1 VDSDTGALTP
11 LVRMLL
17 SGMAG
22 AALGSF
28 ANVCIHRIPRGES
41 VVFPG
46 SNFHSL
52 PDPSMLS
59 DIRTGTYSHNPFYFS
74 FQLIFNDAILQH

>member
-1 VDSDTGALTP
+1 
-11 LVRMLL
+11 MLL

-46 SNFHSL
+46 SHC
-52 PDPSMLS
+52 PGC
-59 DIRTGTYSHNPFYFS
+59 RTP
-74 FQLIFNDAILQH
+74 